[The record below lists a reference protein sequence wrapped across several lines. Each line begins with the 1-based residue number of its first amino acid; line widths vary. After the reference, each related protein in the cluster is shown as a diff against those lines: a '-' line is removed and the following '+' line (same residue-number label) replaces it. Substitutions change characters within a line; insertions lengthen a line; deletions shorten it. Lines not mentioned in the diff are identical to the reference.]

1 MRSSTIATI
10 LAAVLPLAL
19 PATLGAAVEKPNF
32 VIIFCDDMGYGD
44 LACYGHQKV
53 KTPNLD
59 KMAAEGQRW
68 TDFYAAAP
76 VCTPSRTAILT
87 GRLPV
92 RSGMCSAKNRVLFGD
107 SLGGLPASEITIARA
122 LKGLGY
128 DTMAI
133 GKWHLGHLPQYL
145 PTSHGFDHYFGI
157 PYSNDMDKVGKGDHI
172 TLAEAGNHEA
182 YNVPL
187 MRDTEIIERP
197 ANQHTIT
204 RRYAEEAAAFLR
216 SRQPAKPFF
225 LYLAHNMPH
234 VPLFRDKPFVDK
246 SAGGFYGDVIE
257 EIDWSVGQVLGVL
270 KEKGLDQDT
279 LVFFSS
285 DNGPWL
291 IFKHHGGSAG
301 PLRDGKGCTY
311 DGGMR
316 VPGIFSWPGTIRPAV
331 VRDIGS
337 TLDIFPT
344 FLALADGRLPVDR
357 TYDGFDLRPA
367 LLDGKPSPR
376 QDMPFYRDDT
386 LYAWRHGD
394 FKAHFTTQG
403 AYGEDAKRRES
414 HDPPLLHNLRADIA
428 EQADIAQRHPDIIAK
443 IGTLAEAHR
452 TSVQPVENQLD
463 KRDKKKSP

>member
-1 MRSSTIATI
+1 MNYPIAI
-10 LAAVLPLAL
+10 LLAAPLAL
-19 PATLGAAVEKPNF
+19 AYPAPITAAAAKPNF

-44 LACYGHQKV
+44 LACYGHDKT

-59 KMAAEGQRW
+59 AMAAEGQRW

-76 VCTPSRTAILT
+76 VCTPSRAAILT

-92 RSGMCSAKNRVLFGD
+92 RSGMCSTKNRVLFPD
-107 SLGGLPASEITIARA
+107 SFGGLPASEITLAA
-122 LKGLGY
+122 VLKGLGY
-128 DTMAI
+128 DTMAV
-133 GKWHLGHLPQYL
+133 GKWHLGHLPQFL
-145 PTSHGFDHYFGI
+145 PTARGFDHYFGI
-157 PYSNDMDKVGKGDHI
+157 PYSNDMDKVGKGDNI
-172 TLAEAGNHEA
+172 ALAEKGEFQA

-187 MRDTEIIERP
+187 MRDTEIVERP

-204 RRYAEEAAAFLR
+204 RRYAEEAVRFLR
-216 SRQPAKPFF
+216 SREASKPFF

-234 VPLFRDKPFVDK
+234 VPLFRSDPFKGK
-246 SAGGFYGDVIE
+246 SAAGFYGDVIE
-257 EIDWSVGQVLGVL
+257 EIDWSVGQVVAAL
-270 KEKGLDQDT
+270 KEKALERNT

-316 VPGIFSWPGTIRPAV
+316 VPGIFRWPGTIAPAI

-337 TLDIFPT
+337 TLDVFPT
-344 FLALADGRLPVDR
+344 FLALAGGKLPGDR
-357 TYDGFDLRPA
+357 TYDGFDLGPV
-367 LLDGKPSPR
+367 LLKSKPSPR
-376 QDMPFYRDDT
+376 QDMPFYRDET

-403 AYGEDAKRRES
+403 AYGEDAKRREQ
-414 HDPPLLHNLRADIA
+414 HDPPILYDLRNDVGEQTDIA
-428 EQADIAQRHPDIIAK
+428 SNHPDI
-443 IGTLAEAHR
+443 LAQIRSLADAHR
-452 TSVQPVENQLD
+452 ATVQPVENQLD
-463 KRDKKKSP
+463 KRTKPRK

>member
-1 MRSSTIATI
+1 MKYHVATV
-10 LAAVLPLAL
+10 LALLPLLIPCAPL
-19 PATLGAAVEKPNF
+19 PAAPGNPNF

-44 LACYGHQKV
+44 AACYGHEKI
-53 KTPNLD
+53 KTPHLD
-59 KMAAEGQRW
+59 RMAAEGQRW

-92 RSGMCSAKNRVLFGD
+92 RSGMCSARNRVLFPD
-107 SLGGLPASEITIARA
+107 SLGGLPASEITLARA

-133 GKWHLGHLPQYL
+133 GKWHLGHLPPYL

-157 PYSNDMDKVGKGDHI
+157 PYSNDMDKVGKGDNI
-172 TLAEAGNHEA
+172 ELAEAGNHEA
-182 YNVPL
+182 YNVPI
-187 MRDTEIIERP
+187 MRDTEIVERP

-204 RRYAEEAAAFLR
+204 RRYAEEAVTFLR
-216 SRQPAKPFF
+216 ARQPGKPFF

-234 VPLFRDKPFVDK
+234 VPLFRGKPFENK

-257 EIDWSVGQVLGVL
+257 EIDWSVGQVLGAL
-270 KEKGLDQDT
+270 KDKGMDRDT

-316 VPGIFSWPGTIRPAV
+316 VPGIFRWPGKIQPAV

-344 FLALADGRLPVDR
+344 FLALAGGDLPGDR
-357 TYDGFDLRPA
+357 TYDGLDLRAP
-367 LLDGKPSPR
+367 LLEGKSSPR

-403 AYGEDAKRRES
+403 AYGADAKNRTD
-414 HDPPLLHNLRADIA
+414 HDPPLLHNLRDDVA
-428 EQADIAQRHPDIIAK
+428 EQTDLSAKYPDILAK
-443 IGTLAEAHR
+443 IRALADAHR
-452 TSVQPVENQLD
+452 ASVTPVENQLD
-463 KRDKKKSP
+463 KRQTKKAK

>member
-1 MRSSTIATI
+1 MKSPTARFLTSL
-10 LAAVLPLAL
+10 LALLASHAL
-19 PATLGAAVEKPNF
+19 PAATQKPNF

-44 LACYGHQKV
+44 AACYGHEKI
-53 KTPNLD
+53 KTPHLD
-59 KMAAEGQRW
+59 RMAAEGQRW

-87 GRLPV
+87 GRLPI
-92 RSGMCSAKNRVLFGD
+92 RSGMCSARNRVLFPD
-107 SLGGLPASEITIARA
+107 SLGGLPASEITLARA
-122 LKGLGY
+122 LKERGY

-145 PTSHGFDHYFGI
+145 PTAHGFDHYFGI
-157 PYSNDMDKVGKGDHI
+157 PYSNDMDKVGKGDNI
-172 TLAEAGNHEA
+172 ELAEAGDYEA

-187 MRDTEIIERP
+187 MRDTEIVARP

-204 RRYAEEAAAFLR
+204 RRYAEEAVTFLR
-216 SRQPAKPFF
+216 ARQPGKPFF

-234 VPLFRDKPFVDK
+234 VPLFRDKPFAGK

-257 EIDWSVGQVLGVL
+257 EIDWSVGQVLGAL
-270 KEKGLDQDT
+270 KDKGMDEDT

-316 VPGIFSWPGTIRPAV
+316 VPGIFRWPGKIQPAV
-331 VRDIGS
+331 VHHIGS

-344 FLALADGRLPVDR
+344 FFALAGGSLPAGRP
-357 TYDGFDLRPA
+357 YDGFDLRPA
-367 LLDGKPSPR
+367 LIEGKPSPR

-403 AYGEDAKRRES
+403 AYGADARNRTD
-414 HDPPLLHNLRADIA
+414 HDPPLLHNLRDDVA
-428 EQADIAQRHPDIIAK
+428 EQTDLSAKYPDILAK
-443 IGTLAEAHR
+443 IRALADAHR
-452 TSVQPVENQLD
+452 ASVTPVENQLD
-463 KRDKKKSP
+463 KRQKKSK